1 MTADHSADYLINLV
15 RELCRLPAET
25 EWLEFKH
32 NNADPQEIGEYVRER
47 FGMTQAQTP
56 VVSRLIRE
64 AVDAGAIVPQDAE
77 AAPKLMRY
85 VPAWAKGT
93 TL

>member
-32 NNADPQEIGEYVRER
+32 NNADPQEIGEYVSALSNAAAINGKA
-47 FGMTQAQTP
+47 FAYVT
-56 VVSRLIRE
+56 
-64 AVDAGAIVPQDAE
+64 GAIVPQDAE

>member
-32 NNADPQEIGEYVRER
+32 NNADPQEIGEYVS
-47 FGMTQAQTP
+47 AL
-56 VVSRLIRE
+56 SN
-64 AVDAGAIVPQDAE
+64 AAAINGKAF
-77 AAPKLMRY
+77 AY
-85 VPAWAKGT
+85 V
-93 TL
+93 